1 MTAETN
7 NNQVVSRQV
16 CFFAAF
22 VLPVYKLLEAPSV
35 LARFTKGD
43 LLLPALLQYLF
54 QTGVLIALLCAASR
68 SEKPLVV
75 RMREKLGKWSLAVY
89 AVYGIYFLFA
99 AILPL
104 LDLEKLVYAVFFDT
118 SPTVF
123 SFAFFFLF
131 SAFVCTKG
139 FKALGRSADLSLFL
153 FLLPFLALIAMSL
166 NEADATNL
174 LPVFEQKFQATVY
187 AFNHTT
193 PHFSDAVFLLPLI
206 ANMSYKKGD
215 GKKILAGYGVGA
227 AFTLLFLAVFYTLYS
242 TLAPREHYAFAKI
255 AQYFPALTVIGR
267 IDLIFV
273 YMLCIVLFF
282 YVTTPLFYTV
292 DATARLFQTERKTLF
307 SAIIN
312 VGAFVF
318 VLFCNKYYDGFYE
331 VIGGKLFPVFWL
343 FADLLP
349 LGCLFIK
356 EKANAKNTRQ

>member
-1 MTAETN
+1 MAADTSN
-7 NNQVVSRQV
+7 NRVLGRQV

-22 VLPVYKLLEAPSV
+22 ILPVYKLLEAPSL

-43 LLLPALLQYLF
+43 LLLPALLQYLV
-54 QTGVLIALLCAASR
+54 QAGVLVALLYAASR
-68 SEKPLVV
+68 SDKPLVE

-89 AVYGIYFLFA
+89 IVYGLYFLFA

-104 LDLEKLVYAVFFDT
+104 LDLEKFVYAAFFDT

-131 SAFVCTKG
+131 SAYVGTKG

-153 FLLPFLALIAMSL
+153 FLLPFLALLIMSL
-166 NEADATNL
+166 GEADATNL
-174 LPVFEQKFQATVY
+174 LPIFEQKFKATAS
-187 AFNHTT
+187 AFNYTT
-193 PHFSDAVFLLPLI
+193 PHFSDAAFLLPLI
-206 ANMSYKKGD
+206 ANMQYKKGD

-227 AFTLLFLAVFYTLYS
+227 FFTLLFLAVFYMLYS
-242 TLAPREHYAFAKI
+242 TIAPREHYAFAKI

-282 YVTTPLFYTV
+282 YVATPLFYTV

-307 SAIIN
+307 STIVN

-318 VLFCNKYYDGFYE
+318 VFFCNKYYDGFYA
-331 VIGGKLFPVFWL
+331 VISGKLFPVFWL

-349 LGCLFIK
+349 LACLLFK
-356 EKANAKNTRQ
+356 EKANAKNA